1 MADAGHWSDLDRSGS
16 TIYQHATT
24 NALSVRTTPGA
35 SAASRTRVIF
45 HREGFLVGIVTVIA
59 NAVVAQ
65 LYRRNLILNIL
76 NINVI
81 YQLSTKSLA
90 GFTRMRGPVTG
101 DSFGLL
107 FLVLLS
113 DGTSFITPC
122 RPNIIGQRAERVL
135 VAYI

>member
-81 YQLSTKSLA
+81 YQLSTEIVGWFYSYAWARHWRL
-90 GFTRMRGPVTG
+90 FRLTVL
-101 DSFGLL
+101 SFAKRWN
-107 FLVLLS
+107 FVH
-113 DGTSFITPC
+113 
-122 RPNIIGQRAERVL
+122 NAM
-135 VAYI
+135 